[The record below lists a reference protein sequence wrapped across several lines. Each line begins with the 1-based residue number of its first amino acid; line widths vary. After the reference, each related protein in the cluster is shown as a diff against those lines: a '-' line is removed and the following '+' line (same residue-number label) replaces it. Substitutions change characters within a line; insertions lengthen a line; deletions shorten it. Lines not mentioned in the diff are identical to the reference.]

1 MAKGRRSSRKD
12 ASDGSFADAVES
24 MGDVE
29 PLDRTNLSDLPPPP
43 DSDGSP
49 HGSSRTTDPAI
60 ATEALPPAPASAS
73 DTIVSVRATRTEM
86 RRLRAGKIR
95 PQQTVD
101 LHGFTRDE
109 AYARLCNA
117 TARAAA
123 AGKRCVLVV
132 HGRGHHSSDGSS
144 VLKNALPDWIAR
156 PPLANQVIGCCFA
169 QPRDGGSGASYLL
182 LR

>member
-1 MAKGRRSSRKD
+1 
-12 ASDGSFADAVES
+12 
-24 MGDVE
+24 
-29 PLDRTNLSDLPPPP
+29 
-43 DSDGSP
+43 
-49 HGSSRTTDPAI
+49 
-60 ATEALPPAPASAS
+60 
-73 DTIVSVRATRTEM
+73 M

-132 HGRGHHSSDGSS
+132 HGRGHHSSDGSP
-144 VLKNALPDWIAR
+144 VLKDALADWIAR
-156 PPLANQVIGCCFA
+156 PPLANQVIGCCLA

-182 LR
+182 LH